1 MARLPKKDVQG
12 KRDKY
17 VGHGLQ
23 YVSHIA
29 CSGAARVFS
38 PEPELIYC
46 FGRICPMRFEK
57 SSHHDDLL

>member
-46 FGRICPMRFEK
+46 FGRIL
-57 SSHHDDLL
+57 SDAV